1 MTDSTT
7 TTTTNT
13 EEDFPTQVKKATR
26 DVHKISDVLVNAK
39 FALAL
44 SNDKVWAD
52 GLLSFYEIYKFFE
65 KELPEEL
72 LPKEFH
78 RIPGFEK
85 DFEYFLGKDWKE
97 NYEIREPVKRYLE
110 HLQEVN
116 KKDKILLFAYAFQM
130 YMALMSGGQLLQ
142 RKRMIAR
149 KLTLSKEVDDEE
161 QTVKPGCEATW
172 FGYKKIPE
180 LKAKLKS
187 ILNERYKDFDED
199 MKKAYIEESRNV
211 FIFNNEVIRS
221 VKGVN
226 RAHAVKMVV
235 FLGMLTLAMILKIYL
250 LPK

>member
-1 MTDSTT
+1 MSDTK
-7 TTTTNT
+7 
-13 EEDFPTQVKKATR
+13 EEDFPTQLKKATR

-52 GLLSFYEIYKFFE
+52 GLLSFYELYKFFE
-65 KELPEEL
+65 QELPEEL
-72 LPKEFH
+72 LPKELH
-78 RIPGFEK
+78 RIDGFER
-85 DFEYFLGKDWKE
+85 DFEYFLGKDWKQS
-97 NYEIREPVKRYLE
+97 YEIKEPVKKYMD
-110 HLQEVN
+110 HLREVN
-116 KKDKILLFAYAFQM
+116 ERDKILLFAYAFQM

-149 KLTLSKEVDDEE
+149 KLTMSKKEDDEE
-161 QTVKPGCEATW
+161 ETVKPGCEATW
-172 FGYKKIPE
+172 FGHKKIPE

-187 ILNERYKDFDED
+187 ILNEKYKDFDED

-226 RAHAVKMVV
+226 QVNAIQIFVM
-235 FLGMLTLAMILKIYL
+235 LGMVAIGLILKWYL

>member
-1 MTDSTT
+1 MSATT
-7 TTTTNT
+7 T
-13 EEDFPTQVKKATR
+13 EEDFPTQLKKATR

-65 KELPEEL
+65 EELPEEL
-72 LPKEFH
+72 LPKEYH
-78 RIPGFEK
+78 RIAGFEK
-85 DFEYFLGKDWKE
+85 DFEYFLGKDWRQT
-97 NYEIREPVKRYLE
+97 YEIKEPVKKYLE
-110 HLQEVN
+110 HLREVN

-149 KLTLSKEVDDEE
+149 KLTMSKKEDDEE
-161 QTVKPGCEATW
+161 ETVKPGCEATW

-187 ILNERYKDFDED
+187 ILNEKYKEFDED

-226 RAHAVKMVV
+226 QANAIQMLVFVGMVTIA
-235 FLGMLTLAMILKIYL
+235 FILKWYL